1 MTPTLSVMAR
11 TGNSQSR
18 PDCST
23 VGDILSWNVV
33 SVMCKQMLGTMKKK
47 LYTQLWSQLLVLLH
61 LTIVLPRKTVSR
73 DV

>member
-11 TGNSQSR
+11 TGNGQSR

-47 LYTQLWSQLLVLLH
+47 IIH
-61 LTIVLPRKTVSR
+61 TIMEPVVGIAAFNNSVT
-73 DV
+73 